1 MWRRVLLVLVI
12 YSAIAVIGLAIPLA
26 ATLSR
31 ERLQRFGENRFAA
44 AAHFAD
50 LASRRDGYQDIDLQ
64 QAVDRYYTLYGEP
77 VVIVDRSGNPRASAG
92 SATTSPDVAAAV
104 SEALRNQR
112 SRVPGTLTPWSPAQV
127 LIAVPVGT
135 GTQVDGAVVL
145 AASTAAA
152 KVDVT
157 RAWLLIVAGA
167 VTLLAIASM
176 IALALS
182 RWTIRPL
189 TELAARVSS
198 LGHRVL
204 DRAPGGGAHDDGRPD
219 PVGRYAGPQEVRRLS
234 AVFDAMAH
242 DVEAA
247 ATAQRRLVAD
257 SAHALRNPLAA
268 LRIRLDTL
276 GMALP
281 ESSAAAHRKAAAEVD
296 RLEGIVA
303 DLLALATAET
313 RPDPDGEVRSA
324 DVRAAIADRHEFWS
338 AALAEAGIEAGVTDD
353 SDEPLYAL
361 IPDRDLT
368 QILDITLSNAVK
380 YAGAGT
386 RVDLGARRVG
396 DDIEVWVEDN
406 GRGVSEQDLPL
417 ISTRF
422 YRAANTVGQGTG
434 LGLSIARALTER
446 AGGVFGVGPGSS
458 GGLRIDLRLPASDR
472 DEPLS
477 S

>member
-26 ATLSR
+26 VTLSR

-44 AAHFAD
+44 ASHFAG
-50 LASRRDGYQDIDLQ
+50 LASRQDGYQDIDLQ

-77 VVIVDRSGNPRASAG
+77 VVIVDRSGKPRASAG
-92 SATTSPDVAAAV
+92 SGTTSPDVAGAV

-152 KVDVT
+152 KGDVT

-167 VTLLAIASM
+167 VALLAVASL

-204 DRAPGGGAHDDGRPD
+204 DRAPGGGSDDDGRPD
-219 PVGRYAGPQEVRRLS
+219 TVGGYAGPQEVRRLS
-234 AVFDAMAH
+234 AVFDAMAR

-281 ESSAAAHRKAAAEVD
+281 ESSAAAHHKAAVEVD

-324 DVRAAIADRHEFWS
+324 DVRAAITERHDFWS
-338 AALAEAGIEAGVTDD
+338 TALTEARIEASVTDA
-353 SDEPLYAL
+353 SDGPLFAS

-368 QILDITLSNAVK
+368 QILDIVLSNAVK
-380 YAGAGT
+380 YAGTGT
-386 RVDLGARRVG
+386 HVDIGVRRVG
-396 DDIEVWVEDN
+396 DDVAVWVEDN

-417 ISTRF
+417 IATRF
-422 YRAANTVGQGTG
+422 FRAANTNGQGTG

-446 AGGVFGVGPGSS
+446 AGGVFGIGPGSS
-458 GGLRIDLRLPASDR
+458 GGLRIDLRLPAAD
-472 DEPLS
+472 
-477 S
+477 